1 MKRVLKILLSVLV
14 IILITLVLINWSF
27 FKKKKQD
34 GPITLKVMWW
44 GGQARHD
51 KTLKVIE
58 MFEAQNPDIKIEPIY
73 TSWDGYFEKLAP
85 LVASNEMP
93 DVIQMTIQN
102 MPQYA
107 EKDLLADLSKI
118 KSLNITDMDKV
129 FKDLGSLNGKF
140 LGVTLGANAPCLIY
154 NKELFDKAGVGYPSD
169 KWTWKDLIDAA
180 NKIHD
185 KLGITGVNSIIR
197 DYNDFEVFA
206 RENGE
211 AIYSKD
217 NKIGFTQ
224 KTLADFL
231 ALGQSGIKAGGMEP
245 MKVTMEFRS
254 NEENTPYARGEAAM
268 MFLWSNK
275 IVGVKKTLKKDS
287 EIVAYPGPNSLK
299 KGMYIKPGTF
309 YCISKKSV
317 DTEAAGKFVD
327 FFVNNID
334 ANLILQGDRG
344 VPVFSKVRKALAEN
358 ADSQDKKI
366 MEFMDYLGK
375 NSSNPMET
383 NFPSQDREVKV
394 IMRNIMEEVGL
405 NRITPEE
412 GAKKVI
418 QEWSDIFSR

>member
-1 MKRVLKILLSVLV
+1 
-14 IILITLVLINWSF
+14 
-27 FKKKKQD
+27 
-34 GPITLKVMWW
+34 
-44 GGQARHD
+44 
-51 KTLKVIE
+51 
-58 MFEAQNPDIKIEPIY
+58 
-73 TSWDGYFEKLAP
+73 
-85 LVASNEMP
+85 
-93 DVIQMTIQN
+93 
-102 MPQYA
+102 
-107 EKDLLADLSKI
+107 
-118 KSLNITDMDKV
+118 
-129 FKDLGSLNGKF
+129 
-140 LGVTLGANAPCLIY
+140 
-154 NKELFDKAGVGYPSD
+154 
-169 KWTWKDLIDAA
+169 
-180 NKIHD
+180 
-185 KLGITGVNSIIR
+185 
-197 DYNDFEVFA
+197 
-206 RENGE
+206 
-211 AIYSKD
+211 
-217 NKIGFTQ
+217 
-224 KTLADFL
+224 
-231 ALGQSGIKAGGMEP
+231 MEP